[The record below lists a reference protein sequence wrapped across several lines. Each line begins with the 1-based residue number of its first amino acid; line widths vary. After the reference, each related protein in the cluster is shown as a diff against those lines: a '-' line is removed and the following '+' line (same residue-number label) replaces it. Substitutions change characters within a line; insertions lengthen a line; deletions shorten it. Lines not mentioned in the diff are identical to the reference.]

1 MDITEVKEI
10 LVSNNITIK
19 QFFLD
24 SVKFWGMINGEDII
38 IDGPLNYYTTVPEL
52 RKDYDEYYNLEDKTE
67 LEEKEIFEKIFDLV
81 NDDDRVIKF
90 CLSRLILPTA
100 FEEYEYYEWKYDS
113 DWILSEIKQNI
124 PYLESYLYELLGRLC
139 IEEEEIELFS
149 NIKIYKTFSNPKA
162 AYKFLND
169 KEKMEELKKK
179 YPSSLGYHASLDL
192 ENYQII
198 ITHE

>member
-10 LVSNNITIK
+10 LSSNNITIK

-24 SVKFWGMINGEDII
+24 SAKFWCMINGEDII
-38 IDGPLNYYTTVPEL
+38 IDGPLNYTVPEL
-52 RKDYDEYYNLEDKTE
+52 EKDYDEYYNQDWTE
-67 LEEKEIFEKIFDLV
+67 SGEKEMLEKIFDLV

-90 CLSRLILPTA
+90 CLHRLILPTA
-100 FEEYEYYEWKYDS
+100 FDEFEQFEWQYNS
-113 DWILSEIKQNI
+113 DWILMEIETNI
-124 PYLESYLYELLGRLC
+124 PYLENYLLGLLGKDWSDDC
-139 IEEEEIELFS
+139 SIELFDK
-149 NIKIYKTFSNPKA
+149 IQIYKTFSNPKA

>member
-10 LVSNNITIK
+10 LSSNSITIK

-24 SVKFWGMINGEDII
+24 SAKFWCMINGEDII
-38 IDGPLNYYTTVPEL
+38 IDGPLNYTVPEL
-52 RKDYDEYYNLEDKTE
+52 EKDYDEYYNQDWTE
-67 LEEKEIFEKIFDLV
+67 SGEKEMLEKIFDLV

-100 FEEYEYYEWKYDS
+100 FDEFEQFEWQYDS
-113 DWILSEIKQNI
+113 DWILMEIETNI
-124 PYLESYLYELLGRLC
+124 PYLENYLLGLLGKDWNDDC
-139 IEEEEIELFS
+139 SIELFDK
-149 NIKIYKTFSNPKA
+149 IQIYKTFSNPKA

-179 YPSSLGYHASLDL
+179 YPSLGYHASLDL

>member
-10 LVSNNITIK
+10 LSSNNIIIK

-24 SVKFWGMINGEDII
+24 SAKFWCMINGEDII
-38 IDGPLNYYTTVPEL
+38 IDGPLNYTVPEL
-52 RKDYDEYYNLEDKTE
+52 EKDYDEYYNQDWTE
-67 LEEKEIFEKIFDLV
+67 SGEKEMLEKIFDLV

-100 FEEYEYYEWKYDS
+100 FDEFEQFEWQYDS
-113 DWILSEIKQNI
+113 DWILMEIETNI
-124 PYLESYLYELLGRLC
+124 PYLENYLLGLLGKDWNDDC
-139 IEEEEIELFS
+139 SIELFDK
-149 NIKIYKTFSNPKA
+149 IQIYKTFSNPKA

>member
-10 LVSNNITIK
+10 LSSNNITIK

-24 SVKFWGMINGEDII
+24 SAKFWCMINGEDII
-38 IDGPLNYYTTVPEL
+38 IDGPLNYTVPEL
-52 RKDYDEYYNLEDKTE
+52 KKDYDEYYNQDWTE
-67 LEEKEIFEKIFDLV
+67 SGEKEMLEKIFDLV

-100 FEEYEYYEWKYDS
+100 FDEFEQFEWQYDS
-113 DWILSEIKQNI
+113 DWILMEIGANI
-124 PYLESYLYELLGRLC
+124 PYLKNYLLGLLGKDWNDDYS
-139 IEEEEIELFS
+139 IELFDK
-149 NIKIYKTFSNPKA
+149 IQIYKTFSNPKA

>member
-10 LVSNNITIK
+10 LSSNSITIK

-24 SVKFWGMINGEDII
+24 SAKFWCMINGEDII
-38 IDGPLNYYTTVPEL
+38 IDGPLNYTVPEL
-52 RKDYDEYYNLEDKTE
+52 EKDYDEYYNQDWTE
-67 LEEKEIFEKIFDLV
+67 SGEKEMLEKIFDLV

-100 FEEYEYYEWKYDS
+100 FDEFEQFEWQYDS
-113 DWILSEIKQNI
+113 DWILMEIETNI
-124 PYLESYLYELLGRLC
+124 PYLENYLLGLLGKDWNDDC
-139 IEEEEIELFS
+139 SIELFDK
-149 NIKIYKTFSNPKA
+149 IQIYKTFSNPKA

>member
-10 LVSNNITIK
+10 LSSNNITIK

-24 SVKFWGMINGEDII
+24 SAKFWCMINGEDII
-38 IDGPLNYYTTVPEL
+38 IDGPLNYTVPEL
-52 RKDYDEYYNLEDKTE
+52 EKDYDEYYNQDWTE
-67 LEEKEIFEKIFDLV
+67 SGEKEMLEKIFDLV

-100 FEEYEYYEWKYDS
+100 FDEFEQFEWQYDS
-113 DWILSEIKQNI
+113 DWILMEIETNI
-124 PYLESYLYELLGRLC
+124 PYLENYLLGLLGKDWNDDC
-139 IEEEEIELFS
+139 SIELFDK
-149 NIKIYKTFSNPKA
+149 IQIYKTFSNPKA

>member
-1 MDITEVKEI
+1 MNITEVQEI
-10 LVSNNITIK
+10 LASNNITIK

-24 SVKFWGMINGEDII
+24 SAKFWCMINGEDII
-38 IDGPLNYYTTVPEL
+38 DGPLNYTVPEL
-52 RKDYDEYYNLEDKTE
+52 KKDYDEYYNQDWTE
-67 LEEKEIFEKIFDLV
+67 SGEKEMLEKIFDLV

-100 FEEYEYYEWKYDS
+100 FDEFEQFEWQYDS
-113 DWILSEIKQNI
+113 DWILMEIETNI
-124 PYLESYLYELLGRLC
+124 PYLKNYLLGLLGKDWNDDYS
-139 IEEEEIELFS
+139 IELFDK
-149 NIKIYKTFSNPKA
+149 IQIYKTFSNPKA
-162 AYKFLND
+162 AGEFLND